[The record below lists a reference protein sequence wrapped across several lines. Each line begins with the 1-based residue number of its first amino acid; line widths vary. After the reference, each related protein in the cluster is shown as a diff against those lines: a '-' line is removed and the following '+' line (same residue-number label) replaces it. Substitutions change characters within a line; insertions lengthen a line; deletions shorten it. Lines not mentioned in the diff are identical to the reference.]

1 MSDVPVHYAPNELDA
16 QTAAGA
22 LRANGLRPRVARDDA
37 DAMLGVAGGISVGR
51 WIVFV
56 REGEARRAREVLQTP
71 EVREP
76 PDQPAVRLFVIAGM
90 ITALLFGAGLVARAC
105 LAP

>member
-1 MSDVPVHYAPNELDA
+1 MSDVPVYYARNELDA
-16 QTAAGA
+16 QAAAAA

-37 DAMLGVAGGISVGR
+37 DAMLGAAGGISVGR

-56 REGEARRAREVLQTP
+56 PEGQAGKAREVLQTP

-76 PDQPAVRLFVIAGM
+76 PDQPALRLFLIAGT
-90 ITALLFGAGLVARAC
+90 ITALLFGAGLVARSCMA
-105 LAP
+105 